1 MTRKNIFEILE
12 EKYDINLELYRISQL
27 FSSFLINYKFVIGFR
42 EVKNENYTIEYLVSK
57 IFYDWK
63 SRGSCISCRDMREHL
78 NIDEIE
84 IKKIKD
90 FNEILLCLEYYINI
104 QNLFLNKVIPDLSN
118 EYRIDSN
125 FQLLQENINILL
137 DHINYKKVI
146 FEKEEKV
153 ILVPKDPAAT
163 AVAEISS
170 DDVAFAIMKYH
181 HASLKGNLNEKKRLL
196 LSIAHEYEPLLEK
209 PVDGFTKY
217 FDDANNMLNNAHIR
231 HNNKSGRDRKEMIAN
246 MSDEELEHWYDELY
260 QLLLFCVLAQD
271 NKERKEKIHA
281 FLAEINAKPDK
292 KQGTA

>member
-12 EKYDINLELYRISQL
+12 EQYDINLELYRISQL

-42 EVKNENYTIEYLVSK
+42 EVKNENYTIEDLVSK

-63 SRGSCISCRDMREHL
+63 SRGSCISCCDMREHL
-78 NIDEIE
+78 NIYEIE
-84 IKKIKD
+84 RKKIKD
-90 FNEILLCLEYYINI
+90 FDEILLCLEYYINI

-118 EYRIDSN
+118 EYRIDSG

-153 ILVPKDPAAT
+153 TLVPKDPAAI

-209 PVDGFTKY
+209 PVDGFIKY

-231 HNNKSGRDRKEMIAN
+231 HNNKSGRDRKELIAN

-260 QLLLFCVLAQD
+260 QLLLFCVLAKD
-271 NKERKEKIHA
+271 NKKRKDKIHD
-281 FLAEINAKPDK
+281 FLNSINSKPDK
-292 KQGTA
+292 NKE